1 MKTNLSFLLF
11 AGVMTMSSMIMNSCS
26 SDEDERTEVPT
37 QPEMQKSD
45 KLQQISEVVNQA
57 NQKLAALDLSELQ
70 PLTRALEEEAEANPS
85 KINEA
90 LMALLKKLNQDFSRN
105 GNFLKNYSFKDA
117 AELFELTYNAVGEVN
132 IGSEDSQFFTGFT
145 GSKTANYIVNTP
157 EGVFEIAIDRT
168 DENSLNDDVKLN
180 NTHTVFIKKD
190 DAVIVS
196 IGSTFSGENFV
207 AALLPLK
214 SVDYTGIVNVKGTSI
229 TLAYNHE
236 SIHERSLQL
245 TIQQDGETT
254 PVAMFSTTLADNVT
268 WANLIKHDVVFASDY
283 TVSINGGAVELGG
296 HINNVNQ
303 FMLQAQSVYKMF
315 IDGDT
320 EEKVNEV
327 ATKFNEN
334 TTISLSSAGVVVGDV
349 YIAPVFDEETGK
361 YKLTMMVTS
370 SLFGEEP
377 VDILAV
383 LSSMG
388 VSIDDIKQLIID
400 KILNQ

>member
-85 KINEA
+85 KINEV

-132 IGSEDSQFFTGFT
+132 VGSEDSQFFTGFT

-320 EEKVNEV
+320 EEKVNEA

-334 TTISLSSAGVVVGDV
+334 STISLSSA
-349 YIAPVFDEETGK
+349 ETG
-361 YKLTMMVTS
+361 
-370 SLFGEEP
+370 
-377 VDILAV
+377 
-383 LSSMG
+383 
-388 VSIDDIKQLIID
+388 
-400 KILNQ
+400 

>member
-132 IGSEDSQFFTGFT
+132 VGSEDSQFFTGFT

-320 EEKVNEV
+320 EEKVNEA

-334 TTISLSSAGVVVGDV
+334 TTISLSSAGVV

>member
-132 IGSEDSQFFTGFT
+132 VGSEDSQFFTGFT

-320 EEKVNEV
+320 EEKANEA

-334 TTISLSSAGVVVGDV
+334 ATIFLSSAGVVVGDV

-377 VDILAV
+377 VDISAV

>member
-132 IGSEDSQFFTGFT
+132 VGSEDSQFFTGFT

-320 EEKVNEV
+320 EEKVNEA

-334 TTISLSSAGVVVGDV
+334 STISLSSADVVVGDV

>member
-132 IGSEDSQFFTGFT
+132 VGSEDSQFFTGFT

-320 EEKVNEV
+320 EEKANEA

-334 TTISLSSAGVVVGDV
+334 TTIFLSSAGVVVGDV

-377 VDILAV
+377 VDISAV